1 VDLRVVKPMVSVVV
15 AEGDIE
21 EREKKREL
29 VTEEKK
35 WGIWFSAEFRLE
47 FLPTRV
53 MKYSLIYRGWKRT
66 ILSTLE
72 KHISP

>member
-1 VDLRVVKPMVSVVV
+1 MVVKPMVSVVV
-15 AEGDIE
+15 AEGHIK
-21 EREKKREL
+21 EREKRENSL
-29 VTEEKK
+29 QRKK
-35 WGIWFSAEFRLE
+35 NGGIWFSADFGLE

-53 MKYSLIYRGWKRT
+53 MKSSLIYRGWKRT